1 MKRKVTLS
9 VLAILIATLIMTGYT
24 YAYYKAN
31 VNNINQT
38 QTAVKSNELGLIY
51 TGISEIT
58 AENMIPG
65 DAFTKTFSVK
75 NTSSVEVS
83 YNIYMENIINEFNE
97 DLVYTLSNENGIVI
111 EETKLPETN
120 ENKTYLKSN
129 ISINPNETH
138 NYILKIEYKY
148 LDTPQNENQGS
159 TFSATVGID
168 AAQNKEE
175 DVKIG
180 GTLMATSYNSTDAF
194 WNYRGSITKV
204 VFENKLVPKENA
216 IYSFDVSEEQNGSVM
231 SYLVANED
239 NASKYTLY
247 IQSNG
252 KIMANTNSSYLFCNF
267 QSLKAIEGLE
277 YLDTSNV
284 TTMLD
289 MFYYCF
295 SLTNIDLSTFN
306 TSNVTDM
313 GVMFYHC
320 TNLTNIDLSNFNTG
334 NVTNMRGMF
343 GDCSH
348 LTNLN
353 LNNFNTSNVTN
364 MKQMFSNCSRLTSLD
379 IANFDMNNVT
389 EYEYMFSSM
398 PNSALIYVKD
408 VAIQQK
414 VLSSGN
420 RPASWTTDNVIVAS

>member
-31 VNNINQT
+31 VNSINQT
-38 QTAVKSNELGLIY
+38 QTVIKSNELGLVY
-51 TGISEIT
+51 TGITEII

-129 ISINPNETH
+129 IPINPNETH
-138 NYILKIEYKY
+138 NYTLKIEYKY

-159 TFSATVGID
+159 TFSAIVGID

-180 GTLMATSYNSTDAF
+180 GTLMARTSDDSTDYF
-194 WNYRGSITKV
+194 WGYKENTTKI
-204 VFENKLVPKENA
+204 VFENELFPKENA
-216 IYSFDVSEEQNGSVM
+216 IATFDVSEGQNGSVM
-231 SYLVANED
+231 SYVVANED
-239 NASKYTLY
+239 DASTYTTY
-247 IQSNG
+247 IQADG
-252 KIMANTNSSYLFCNF
+252 KIMAPEDSSALFYRFIKLNS
-267 QSLKAIEGLE
+267 IGGIE
-277 YLDTSNV
+277 YLDTSKAID
-284 TTMLD
+284 MHA
-289 MFYYCF
+289 MFYECR
-295 SLTNIDLSTFN
+295 SLTNLDLSHFD
-306 TSNVTDM
+306 TSKVTNM
-313 GVMFYHC
+313 ESMFAYSF
-320 TNLTNIDLSNFNTG
+320 NLTNLDLSNFNI
-334 NVTNMRGMF
+334 TNANITKMF
-343 GDCSH
+343 
-348 LTNLN
+348 TNILDSAIIKVKDEATQQKILN
-353 LNNFNTSNVTN
+353 L
-364 MKQMFSNCSRLTSLD
+364 
-379 IANFDMNNVT
+379 
-389 EYEYMFSSM
+389 SS
-398 PNSALIYVKD
+398 SD
-408 VAIQQK
+408 
-414 VLSSGN
+414 